1 MPYGY
6 AIYRAESPLSPG
18 LQREA
23 DSQLGRFY
31 AALPRIR
38 RGRARSVRALRR
50 PAGSGAG
57 SRRVC
62 VPAERGSQ
70 CLAAL
75 VVPVLA
81 APKAAERTQISRA

>member
-38 RGRARSVRALRR
+38 RGRARPVRALRR

-57 SRRVC
+57 SRRPC
-62 VPAERGSQ
+62 VPAESGSQ
-70 CLAAL
+70 PLGQ
-75 VVPVLA
+75 
-81 APKAAERTQISRA
+81 APA